1 MVNKLESFTVYSSSN
16 ITADDLNVLTLLYNP
31 LIKTD
36 AFNLYMLLSS
46 LVDRASLKS
55 FTSKHQFLFDMTL
68 LNNEQFYQ
76 ARIKLE
82 AMGLLTTLY
91 NDNSYIYIL
100 KPPFT
105 AKQFLVDG
113 LLGTFLYAEVGATTY
128 KQLTKLFSIPK
139 IAKESYDNIS
149 KSFEDVFTTDIE
161 STKLEKEEYLLGRNL
176 NTGIKI
182 EKYSFEYS
190 KFLNIVKLIMDDSK
204 KNSKKLET
212 HLTNMAFAYGFDENS
227 LANIYRQS
235 IDSKGNLDYGLLNS
249 NALDEFH
256 FQYNKGVPKLAV
268 KTEDPMYK
276 VLLDSTAHT
285 ILLRYSKFKEPL
297 PDDIEKISLIYQEF
311 SNIDRAVLNLAILK
325 VLAIKDG
332 EVPVFKYFK
341 TVINDLIKKGITD
354 FDEAKKYY
362 FGNVKDSE
370 LKTKDGSKAS
380 SSKVVRKNP
389 QNPKWLNETIDNMME
404 GVETL

>member
-36 AFNLYMLLSS
+36 SFNLYMLLSS

-268 KTEDPMYK
+268 KTEG
-276 VLLDSTAHT
+276 
-285 ILLRYSKFKEPL
+285 
-297 PDDIEKISLIYQEF
+297 Q
-311 SNIDRAVLNLAILK
+311 LK
-325 VLAIKDG
+325 
-332 EVPVFKYFK
+332 
-341 TVINDLIKKGITD
+341 
-354 FDEAKKYY
+354 
-362 FGNVKDSE
+362 
-370 LKTKDGSKAS
+370 
-380 SSKVVRKNP
+380 
-389 QNPKWLNETIDNMME
+389 
-404 GVETL
+404 